1 MRVPRTGIA
10 GLAALGLAALVG
22 GVAPARAELELRT
35 DEDVKRFFA
44 TTCGYCHQGGGR
56 EAGRGPALMGTSR
69 TDEYLINRIATG
81 RQGKMPAYG
90 QSLTLEQIEAI
101 VRYIRG
107 LKPEGEG

>member
-1 MRVPRTGIA
+1 MRPTSITG
-10 GLAALGLAALVG
+10 AALGLAALVG
-22 GVAPARAELELRT
+22 TAATTRAEVEIKT

-56 EAGRGPALMGTSR
+56 EAGRGPALMGTTRS
-69 TDEYLINRIATG
+69 DEYLVNRIATG

-101 VRYIRG
+101 VHYIRG

>member
-1 MRVPRTGIA
+1 MARTGIA
-10 GLAALGLAALVG
+10 GAAAALGLALVG
-22 GVAPARAELELRT
+22 AAPAGAEVEIKT